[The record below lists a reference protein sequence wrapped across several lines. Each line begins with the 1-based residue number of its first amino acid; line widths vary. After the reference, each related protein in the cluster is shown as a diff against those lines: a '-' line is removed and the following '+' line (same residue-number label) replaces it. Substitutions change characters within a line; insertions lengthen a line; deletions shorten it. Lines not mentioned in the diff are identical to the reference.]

1 MIEIGEN
8 QFKEEESSFLQDE
21 EDAELEKIL
30 AMGKLEDSFT
40 SATSHALSSTVE
52 FFSHDTPLKKAS
64 EYGGRPYEFRKQQVD
79 MALAVAASF
88 EDGKNLCV
96 EAPTGVGKSF
106 AYLVPAIYHAMS
118 VHRPVIV
125 TTETITLQEQLI
137 RKDLPLLQELT
148 NLNFTYAIAV
158 GRGNYLC
165 RKRLALA
172 SGERKDEFLPSSMFE
187 EDIDKLVL
195 WGDSS
200 SSGFYGDLPFPVERN
215 IWNIVCSEG
224 TSCTGPACRFFR
236 SCFYW
241 NARKEWDK
249 ADVLV
254 TNHALFFVDLK
265 IRAVEELESTPLP
278 NHSAIIFDEG
288 QSLEDNAAK
297 HLGMYVASNQ
307 VKGFLNRLYNPKNGR
322 GLLVR
327 PGENSLILR
336 TTVDRLH
343 DLATVFFDQFAIV
356 LENTPDKCL
365 RVRHPGRFEDT
376 LTEDLADLERRLK
389 DYAADQEE
397 EGQKDFAGEVLAQV
411 ERSIALRESIRDFIT
426 MGQKDTVYWME
437 EKKSPVSGNIII
449 ELYSA
454 PLKVAE
460 LLNKLLFSRPIPA
473 IITSA
478 TLAVNGS
485 LEYFCKRTGFANGDT
500 LLLDSPFD
508 YEKQVKL
515 YLGKNMPQ
523 PSDPEYNQSASSAI
537 KEFINFTAGRAFVLF
552 TNYSMLRK
560 CAEYL
565 EEYFRHSPWKF
576 FRHGDSLGR
585 TKMIEEFKKCGNGVI
600 FGASSFWTGVDVPG
614 EALSNVII
622 TKLPFAV
629 PSHPLTEARC
639 ELIRQQGGRA
649 FEDYSIPNAVLM
661 FRQGAGRLIRSK
673 SDTGIIVVLD
683 PRIVTK
689 YYGRLFLNSLPKC
702 PVTYF

>member
-1 MIEIGEN
+1 MIEITADNFIPEE
-8 QFKEEESSFLQDE
+8 EEESSFLSGAPRGKASSGRAPE
-21 EDAELEKIL
+21 EEPQ
-30 AMGKLEDSFT
+30 
-40 SATSHALSSTVE
+40 ALSSNALSATVE
-52 FFSHDTPLKKAS
+52 FFSHDSPLKRAS
-64 EYGGRPYEFRKQQVD
+64 EHGGRPYEYRKQQVD

-106 AYLVPAIYHAMS
+106 AYLIPAIYHAMA

-137 RKDLPLLQELT
+137 RKDLPLLKSLT
-148 NLNFTYAIAV
+148 GLNFTYAIAV

-172 SGERKDEFLPSSMFE
+172 TGERKDEFLPTALFE
-187 EDIDKLVL
+187 DDMDKLVM
-195 WGDSS
+195 WSDST
-200 SSGFYGDLPFPVERN
+200 SSGFYGDLPFPVEKGV
-215 IWNIVCSEG
+215 WNCVCSEG
-224 TSCTGPACRFFR
+224 ASCGGPSCRFFR

-249 ADVLV
+249 ADILV

-265 IRAVEELESTPLP
+265 IRAVEEMENTPLP
-278 NHSAIIFDEG
+278 NHSAIVFDEG

-307 VKGFLNRLYNPKNGR
+307 IKGFLNRLYNPKTGR

-327 PGENSLILR
+327 PGENSMVLR

-343 DLATVFFDQFAIV
+343 DLSTVFFDQFASV
-356 LENTPDKCL
+356 LENTPDKTL

-376 LTEDLADLERRLK
+376 LSEPLEDLERRLK
-389 DYAADQEE
+389 DYAASQEE
-397 EGQKDFAGEVLAQV
+397 AGEKDFAGEILAQA
-411 ERSIALRESIRDFIT
+411 ERAASFRACIGDFIL
-426 MGQKDTVYWME
+426 MGQPDTVYWAE
-437 EKKSPVSGNIII
+437 EKKSSYTGNIIV

-454 PLKVAE
+454 PLNVAE
-460 LLNKLLFSRPIPA
+460 LLHKLLFSRSIPLVV
-473 IITSA
+473 TSA

-485 LEYFCKRTGFANGDT
+485 LDYFCGRTGFDNGET

-523 PSDPEYNQSASSAI
+523 PSDPKYNSSVAAAI
-537 KEFINFTAGRAFVLF
+537 KEFIEFTAGRAFVLF
-552 TNYSMLRK
+552 TSYSMLRQ
-560 CAEYL
+560 CADLL
-565 EEYFRHSPWKF
+565 EEYFRSAPWKY
-576 FRHGDSLGR
+576 FRHGDALSR
-585 TKMIEEFKKCGNGVI
+585 TGMIEEFKKCGNGVI
-600 FGASSFWTGVDVPG
+600 FGTSSFWTGVDVPG
-614 EALSNVII
+614 AALSNVII

-629 PSHPLTEARC
+629 PTHPLTEARC
-639 ELIRQQGGRA
+639 ELIQKNGGRP

-673 SDTGIIVVLD
+673 TDTGIIVVLD

-689 YYGRLFLNSLPKC
+689 KYGRLFLNSLPRC
-702 PVTYF
+702 PITYF

>member
-1 MIEIGEN
+1 MIETADTFNIGEIHPADEAWE
-8 QFKEEESSFLQDE
+8 KLQE
-21 EDAELEKIL
+21 MEALEVNYTVNTSNAL
-30 AMGKLEDSFT
+30 
-40 SATSHALSSTVE
+40 SATME
-52 FFSHDTPLKKAS
+52 FFSYDSPLKKAS
-64 EYGGRPYEFRKQQVD
+64 EHGGRPYEHRKQQID

-106 AYLVPAIYHAMS
+106 AYLVPAIYHAMA

-137 RKDLPLLQELT
+137 RKDLPLLKELT
-148 NLNFTYAIAV
+148 GLNFTYAIAV

-165 RKRLALA
+165 RKRLSLA
-172 SGERKDEFLPSSMFE
+172 SGDRKDEFLPTAIFE
-187 EDIDKLVL
+187 DDIDKLVM
-195 WGDSS
+195 WSDTT
-200 SSGFYGDLPFPVERN
+200 SSGFYGDLPFSVERN
-215 IWNIVCSEG
+215 VWSFVCSEG
-224 TSCTGPACRFFR
+224 ASCNGPACRFFR

-278 NHSAIIFDEG
+278 NHSAIVFDEG

-307 VKGFLNRLYNPKNGR
+307 IKGFLNRLYNPKNGR

-327 PGENSLILR
+327 PGENSLVLR

-343 DLATVFFDQFAIV
+343 DLSTVFFDQFAVI
-356 LENTPDKCL
+356 LENIPDKCL
-365 RVRHPGRFEDT
+365 RLRHPGRFEDH
-376 LTEDLADLERRLK
+376 LSEALEDLERRLK
-389 DYAADQEE
+389 DYAEDQEE
-397 EGQKDFAGEVLAQV
+397 EGQKDFAGEILAQV
-411 ERSIALRESIRDFIT
+411 ERSISFRESIRDFIA
-426 MGQKDTVYWME
+426 MGQSDTVYWIE
-437 EKKSPVSGNIII
+437 EKKSPFSGNIVI

-460 LLNKLLFSRPIPA
+460 LLHKLLFSRPIPA
-473 IITSA
+473 IVTSA

-485 LEYFCKRTGFANGDT
+485 LDYFCKRTGFANGDT

-508 YEKQVKL
+508 YKKQVKL
-515 YLGKNMPQ
+515 YLGKSMPQ
-523 PSDPEYNQSASSAI
+523 PTDPKYNESASSAI
-537 KEFINFTAGRAFVLF
+537 KEFIEFTAGRAFVLF

-560 CAEYL
+560 CAEFL
-565 EEYFRHSPWKF
+565 DEYFRHSPWKF
-576 FRHGDSLGR
+576 FRHGDALGR
-585 TKMIEEFKKCGNGVI
+585 TGMIEEFKKCGNGVI

-639 ELIRQQGGRA
+639 ELIQKQGGRP

-689 YYGRLFLNSLPKC
+689 YYGRLFLNSLPEC
-702 PVTYF
+702 PIVYF